1 MKITFYLK
9 ENQSEFSEKSRLEDL
24 VKEALRIGYRKM
36 SRVTYC
42 VTLNTPAKTYPKTKL
57 TPEWVDEQI
66 VDARTPL
73 SILEETAAV
82 MQLAPHEHAQTVEFP
97 QPQFTSKVVDD
108 RVKVQRQV
116 GPTVQVERVVSEFS
130 SATKWRISAAQQK
143 TDNREQMPQE
153 QFQRVHKKIEI
164 PQLQLSQEEMRTK
177 IVHTTLEK
185 TFEERDTLNQAVV
198 RIVKGTARA
207 WSIQNEIREIISP
220 PRSSKQW
227 RCRRKPNTANVR
239 RSCRVKQTSRAKSVK
254 HEERNKIGTV
264 LNSSHQ
270 LKIPEH
276 ILNRNRRCYEQG
288 IVQQCEDPI
297 E

>member
-1 MKITFYLK
+1 M
-9 ENQSEFSEKSRLEDL
+9 
-24 VKEALRIGYRKM
+24 
-36 SRVTYC
+36 
-42 VTLNTPAKTYPKTKL
+42 
-57 TPEWVDEQI
+57 
-66 VDARTPL
+66 
-73 SILEETAAV
+73 
-82 MQLAPHEHAQTVEFP
+82 
-97 QPQFTSKVVDD
+97 
-108 RVKVQRQV
+108 
-116 GPTVQVERVVSEFS
+116 ERGVSEFS
-130 SATKWRISAAQQK
+130 SATKWRISAVQQK

-164 PQLQLSQEEMRTK
+164 PQLQLSQEELRTK
-177 IVHTTLEK
+177 IAHTTLEK

-198 RIVKGTARA
+198 RIVNGTARA
-207 WSIQNEIREIISP
+207 WSIQYEIKEIISP

-254 HEERNKIGTV
+254 HEESSKIRTV

-288 IVQQCEDPI
+288 IVQQSEDPI